1 MVIIVKESQNIAA
14 LFLFVYN
21 KDDGKKKTKIS
32 FTVFKSDKGN
42 FIVQDQ

>member
-1 MVIIVKESQNIAA
+1 MVIIVKESQNIVA

-32 FTVFKSDKGN
+32 FTAFEIYKGN
-42 FIVQDQ
+42 FIVQNQ